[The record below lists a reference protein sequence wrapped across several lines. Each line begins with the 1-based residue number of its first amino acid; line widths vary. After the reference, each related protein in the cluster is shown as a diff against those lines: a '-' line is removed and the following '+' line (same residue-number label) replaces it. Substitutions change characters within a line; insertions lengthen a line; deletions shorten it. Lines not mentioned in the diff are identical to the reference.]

1 MIRQDR
7 LTEQAQEVLAASQ
20 EIVRRYRHRQWD
32 VEHVVLALL
41 EQPGGLAAEIVRRLG
56 HDPEQLA
63 SRIQLM
69 LANLPTDGR
78 VAPLAA
84 TPRLIQLFEAA
95 QQEAARLRDEYIG
108 VEHLLIAVAG
118 ERQGEAARLL
128 RAVGIDQEQ
137 VYRALR
143 DLRGQRRVT
152 DPRAESQYGAL
163 EKYSVDLTALA
174 RAGKLDPVVGR
185 REEIRRL
192 MQVLSRRTKNN
203 PVLIGDPGVGK
214 TAIVEGFAQLVAAG
228 EVPRTLRQR
237 RVLALDLPALVA
249 GSKFRGE
256 FEERLKAVIEEVRAA
271 GREVI
276 LFIDELHTVVG
287 AGGAEG
293 ALDAA
298 NLLKP
303 ALARGELQAIG
314 ATTLEEYRK
323 HIERDAA
330 LERRFQPILVGEP
343 SVEETI
349 AILRGLRPKYEAH
362 HRVRYTD
369 AALEAA
375 ARLSDRYLSDRYL
388 PDKAID
394 LLDEAGAARRLE
406 LDTPPPAI
414 QEQERQLAQLRAV
427 EAAATDPEEAARRA
441 AERRAWEDA
450 VIAAGRQQPPPGLS
464 EVVDVDAIAAVVA
477 RWTGIPVHQLVEAE
491 RTKLLT
497 LEEQLARRV
506 VGQRAAIAALAD
518 AIRRARAGLKDPRR
532 PIGSFIFLGPTGV
545 GKTELARALAEA
557 LFGDE
562 DALIRLDM
570 SEFQERHTVSRLVGA
585 PPGYIGYDE
594 GGQLTEQVRRRPYSV
609 VLLDEI
615 EKAHPDVF
623 NTLLQVLEDGRL
635 TDGQGRT
642 VDFKNTVL
650 ILTSNLGTHA
660 LLQGPLGFRS
670 DSRPTNER
678 LRAAVDEALKR
689 TFRPE
694 FLNRI
699 DEVILFQPLSE
710 EEVAQIVDL
719 LVAQLAARLR
729 EHQLTLSL
737 TPAAR
742 QWLARQGYDPQ
753 FGARPLRRLIQR
765 TVETPLAKL
774 LLAEAVQPGGT
785 VLVDVG
791 AEGALTVQRA
801 EEAKPV

>member
-1 MIRQDR
+1 MRQDR

-56 HDPEQLA
+56 HDPEQFA
-63 SRIQLM
+63 SRIH
-69 LANLPTDGR
+69 LALATLPTGGR
-78 VAPLAA
+78 AVPLAA

-128 RAVGIDQEQ
+128 REAGIDQEQ
-137 VYRALR
+137 IYRALR

-414 QEQERQLAQLRAV
+414 EERQLAQLRAT
-427 EAAATDPEEAARRA
+427 EAATTDPEEAARRA
-441 AERRAWEDA
+441 AERRDREDA
-450 VIAAGRQQPPPGLS
+450 VIAAGRQQPQSGLS
-464 EVVDVDAIAAVVA
+464 EVVDADAIAAIVA
-477 RWTGIPVHQLVEAE
+477 RWSGIPVQQLVEAE

-670 DSRPTNER
+670 DPRTTSER

-774 LLAEAVQPGGT
+774 LLAEAVQPGET
-785 VLVDVG
+785 VLVDVE
-791 AEGALTVQRA
+791 AEGALTIQRA
-801 EEAKPV
+801 EGTRVA